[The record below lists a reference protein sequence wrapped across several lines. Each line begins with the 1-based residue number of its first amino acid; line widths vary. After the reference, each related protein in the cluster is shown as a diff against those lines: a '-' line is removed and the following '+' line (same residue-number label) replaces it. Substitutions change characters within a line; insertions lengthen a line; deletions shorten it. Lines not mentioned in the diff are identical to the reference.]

1 MYRSKSYKE
10 REFKDIE
17 KELRDSKIYFDKVG
31 HLPNRIFLCDGDA
44 LGASMELL
52 VSTLEL
58 INELF
63 PELDRIGIYATAQ
76 NMLDKSEADL
86 KKLASLKLNMAY
98 LGLESGNDQ
107 ILHMIVK
114 RNTREDMI
122 LGSKRLIES
131 GFKLSI
137 IAMLGI
143 GGEDLSKEHVKDTA
157 SIINAISPHYF
168 SFLTTMALEGTPY
181 FKMVE
186 RGRIKP
192 LTCKKLFIEMRDM
205 LKIINPESSIL
216 FRANHVSNQYP
227 LGGTLP
233 HDSDNI
239 VNTLEKWI
247 SQTPE
252 GTYPPM
258 PSSM

>member
-1 MYRSKSYKE
+1 MYRSKKYKE
-10 REFKDIE
+10 REFSEIE
-17 KELRDSKIYFDKVG
+17 SELRHAKIYFDLSG
-31 HLPNRIFLCDGDA
+31 SLPKRIFLCDGDA
-44 LGASMELL
+44 LGASMALL
-52 VSTLEL
+52 ISTLEL

-63 PELDRIGIYATAQ
+63 PDLDRVGIYATAQ
-76 NMLDKSEADL
+76 NMLDKSEDDL
-86 KKLASLKLNMAY
+86 KKLVSLKLNMAY

-122 LGSKRLIES
+122 TGSKKLMDS

-143 GGEDLSKEHVKDTA
+143 GGEDLSREHVEDTA
-157 SIINAISPHYF
+157 SIINTIAPQYF

-181 FKMVE
+181 YKMVE

-192 LTCKKLFIEMRDM
+192 LTCKNLFIEMRDM
-205 LKIINPESSIL
+205 LKVINPDSNIL

-233 HDSDNI
+233 QDSNDI
-239 VNTLEKWI
+239 VKTLDGWI
-247 SQTPE
+247 AQTPE